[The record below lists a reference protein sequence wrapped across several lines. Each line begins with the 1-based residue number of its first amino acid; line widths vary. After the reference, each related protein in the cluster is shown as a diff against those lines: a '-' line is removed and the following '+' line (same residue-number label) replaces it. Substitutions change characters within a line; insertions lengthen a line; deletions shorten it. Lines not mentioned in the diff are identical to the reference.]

1 MAIKS
6 IESLLEDLMNEAGT
20 KRISIYILFLTDII
34 EKEENFGGNR
44 TSNEL

>member
-20 KRISIYILFLTDII
+20 RGYLYILFLTDII